1 MPQKT
6 PIPNIKA
13 CVFDAYGTL
22 FDVHSAVGK
31 HDERLGDVAGQVSS
45 LWRTKQLEYTWL
57 RSLMKKHADFWQVT
71 QDALDYALDVFNI
84 TDQQLRNDLIN
95 AYLELECY
103 PEVPETLAKLKDS
116 GRQIA
121 ILSNGSPAMLEAV
134 VKSSGLEDLVQ
145 TILSVEMVGIFK
157 PYPTVYQL
165 SIDRLGATA
174 AEIVFVSA
182 NAWDASGA
190 TAFGLRVAW
199 INRFAQRPERLP
211 YQPDVEIK
219 TLAELPRLLKP

>member
-1 MPQKT
+1 M
-6 PIPNIKA
+6 IPNIKA

-31 HDERLGDVAGQVSS
+31 YHERLGDVADQVSA

-71 QDALDYALDVFNI
+71 RDGLDYALDVYNI
-84 TDQQLRNDLIN
+84 TDSQLRDDLVD
-95 AYLELECY
+95 AYLHLKCY
-103 PEVPETLAKLKDS
+103 PEVPDTLATLKDR
-116 GRQIA
+116 GLKIA

-145 TILSVEMVGIFK
+145 TILSVERVGVFK
-157 PYPTVYQL
+157 PHPRVYQL
-165 SIDRLGATA
+165 AVDRLEVTA
-174 AEIVFVSA
+174 AEIVFLSS
-182 NAWDASGA
+182 NAWDAVGA

-199 INRFAQRPERLP
+199 INRFVQQPERMP
-211 YQPDVEIK
+211 FQPDTEIK
-219 TLAELPRLLKP
+219 TLDELPALLSD

>member
-1 MPQKT
+1 MPQKS

-31 HDERLGDVAGQVSS
+31 HDERLGDVAGEVSS

-71 QDALDYALDVFNI
+71 QDALDYALDVYNI